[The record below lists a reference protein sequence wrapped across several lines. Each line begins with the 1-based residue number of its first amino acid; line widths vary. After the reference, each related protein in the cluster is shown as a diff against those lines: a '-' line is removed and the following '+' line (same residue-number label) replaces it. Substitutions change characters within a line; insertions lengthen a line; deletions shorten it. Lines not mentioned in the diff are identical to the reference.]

1 MADCNVPTKVSYF
14 VAGLGIGAAI
24 ALLFAP
30 QSGEDTRKQIA
41 EKAQEGG
48 EFVAS
53 KSREIRKQ
61 AEDAVEKGKD
71 LVSKQKELLSAALEA
86 GKQAYQEEKAKG
98 QQGA

>member
-1 MADCNVPTKVSYF
+1 MANCNVATKVSYF
-14 VAGLGIGAAI
+14 VAGLGIGAVI

-41 EKAQEGG
+41 EKAQEGT

-61 AEDAVEKGKD
+61 AEELVDQGKD
-71 LVSKQKELLSAALEA
+71 LVSKQKARLADVLES
-86 GKQAYQEEKAKG
+86 GKQTVRETFAR
-98 QQGA
+98 

>member
-1 MADCNVPTKVSYF
+1 MADCNVPTKISYF

-61 AEDAVEKGKD
+61 AEELVDQGKD
-71 LVSKQKELLSAALEA
+71 LVSKQKARLADVLES
-86 GKQAYQEEKAKG
+86 GKQSVRETFAR
-98 QQGA
+98 